1 MSDSPG
7 SLASALYGPTGP
19 AESPQGPTGIDSG
32 KASWRGE
39 PLDSLP
45 AAASVPNQ
53 SSKAEP
59 RSLGESIYPTETP
72 PPTTPVSPTEAPPAF
87 DRTTA
92 DPALLS
98 EFDQATKAL
107 RLDGK
112 GADRLLALHAKAVQ
126 AQERALTQQA
136 ETWANETRAHYG
148 DSLDGTA
155 KELRDRITG
164 LGEDGKTFLRLM
176 GETRLGNNLAV
187 IRVLEQL
194 TRGY

>member
-1 MSDSPG
+1 MSDNPG
-7 SLASALYGPTGP
+7 SLAGALYGPTGP

-39 PLDSLP
+39 SLDNLP
-45 AAASVPNQ
+45 ASASVPNQ
-53 SSKAEP
+53 SSKTEP

-72 PPTTPVSPTEAPPAF
+72 PPTTPVSPPAF